1 MKTVGIN
8 NIIKI
13 ILTVLVILFVIY
25 VWPTPYKYIGGGYP
39 YYKKYRVD
47 SSSKIPFRIH
57 RITGKG
63 EVWSSNGWEVA
74 K

>member
-39 YYKKYRVD
+39 YYKCKWGQVLQYNKD
-47 SSSKIPFRIH
+47 YAILAI
-57 RITGKG
+57 
-63 EVWSSNGWEVA
+63 
-74 K
+74 